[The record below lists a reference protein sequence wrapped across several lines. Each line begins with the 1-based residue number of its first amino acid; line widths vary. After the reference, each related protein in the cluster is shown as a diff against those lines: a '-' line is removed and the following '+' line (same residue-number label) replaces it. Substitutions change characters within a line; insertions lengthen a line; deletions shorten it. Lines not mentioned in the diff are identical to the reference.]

1 MTDLPDPPKPTKK
14 PLYTRPKFIA
24 SMIASVIFL
33 ILIFQNWDSM
43 PIDIFFWK
51 AELPAA
57 ALFLIF
63 SLIGFIVG
71 WLLKRPKTHAKTTK

>member
-1 MTDLPDPPKPTKK
+1 MTDIPEPIKNKK
-14 PLYTRPKFIA
+14 PMYTRPKFIV
-24 SMIASVIFL
+24 SMIAGVIFL

-57 ALFLIF
+57 ILFLIF
-63 SLIGFIVG
+63 SLIGFTVG
-71 WLLKRPKTHAKTTK
+71 WLLKRPKTAEKRAK